1 MSTAPAATNGKASR
15 PGPQRDPHPLCQH
28 RADASEFGKT
38 IALATNRPT
47 VGRRPKSH
55 HSNSQLPA
63 VSIGNAGPSHIRS
76 DPEKRTCLGAS
87 FEAADQLLQT
97 QSRAG
102 LVVLRP
108 QAWRQ
113 VLEHQRDFRSAGH
126 LFECRREAA
135 PVGAECCSA
144 KWRRTCASAE
154 GARDQSRLE
163 LRRLRSMPQP
173 FGRQSAP
180 QAAAV
185 SNGLR

>member
-28 RADASEFGKT
+28 RADASELGKT
-38 IALATNRPT
+38 IALATNRPMA
-47 VGRRPKSH
+47 GRRSNRTIRTPNCRLFPSGMLDRRIYGATRKNVPVLARHPKRRA
-55 HSNSQLPA
+55 N
-63 VSIGNAGPSHIRS
+63 
-76 DPEKRTCLGAS
+76 
-87 FEAADQLLQT
+87 LLQT

-102 LVVLRP
+102 LVVLR
-108 QAWRQ
+108 WRQ

-135 PVGAECCSA
+135 PVAAECCSA